1 MTGMAFLLICASWV
15 GDSGWQSAPTTAATL
30 PAASSVPVQPRT
42 VQPQAVQPAAVQA
55 AVATAPWVSSPG
67 LSGAGVPATT
77 VLDPAALERAEQSVR
92 QGIDRFS
99 DAARE
104 LGVSGVPALP
114 DGSAV
119 SVWREIE
126 GALMQPAQRPVSA
139 VPADSRSFGAA
150 GHLRVANYADQ
161 PPQPPADPYGGAT
174 MAPVN
179 GGQPTYGTPTYA
191 PPSYGSPSYG
201 APTYSPP
208 TYGGPGSYGGATNY
222 GNPPMNA
229 GQASVPPS
237 LPRDV
242 PAERGNVRQWLDHER
257 ADGYTNVAGTNV
269 SSQRPRVG
277 LPPGR
282 DAFPEE
288 EASRGERGAA
298 SQGRWAHE
306 REVSY
311 EDRVAVNPRP
321 ERRYL
326 DPPDREE
333 RVGDDRGDGRLGGSG
348 RLRQDRDDGPL
359 RDRANDRGDDR
370 GEDRGDERYAD
381 DRPRRAGSRVIPAS
395 VEQEIVA
402 SATERKPWWPL
413 MLTLL
418 GLFASGGFNVYLGWI
433 AWDLYTRHLDML
445 EDVRELESRLE
456 KQQAALDAGSMTS
469 GRSSRATAMAG

>member
-15 GDSGWQSAPTTAATL
+15 GDSGWQSAPTAAATA
-30 PAASSVPVQPRT
+30 PAANSVPVQPRT
-42 VQPQAVQPAAVQA
+42 VQPAAVQP
-55 AVATAPWVSSPG
+55 AVATAPWGSVPG
-67 LSGAGVPATT
+67 LSGTSLPATT
-77 VLDPAALERAEQSVR
+77 TLDPAALERAEQSVR

-114 DGSAV
+114 DGSAA

-126 GALMQPAQRPVSA
+126 GALMQPAQRSVGA
-139 VPADSRSFGAA
+139 VPPDSRSFGAA

-161 PPQPPADPYGGAT
+161 PPQPPADPYGAT

-179 GGQPTYGTPTYA
+179 GGQPTYGS
-191 PPSYGSPSYG
+191 PPYGQ
-201 APTYSPP
+201 PTYSPP
-208 TYGGPGSYGGATNY
+208 AYVGPGSYGGATNY
-222 GNPPMNA
+222 GNPPTNA

-242 PAERGNVRQWLDHER
+242 PAERGNVRQWLDQEH
-257 ADGYTNVAGTNV
+257 AGGYTNVAGTNVAGTNV

-288 EASRGERGAA
+288 EAAWARGDRGAS
-298 SQGRWAHE
+298 SQGRWSHE
-306 REVSY
+306 REASY

-333 RVGDDRGDGRLGGSG
+333 RVGDDRGEGRLGGSG

-359 RDRANDRGDDR
+359 RDRVNERGDDR
-370 GEDRGDERYAD
+370 GEDRGDDRYAD

-395 VEQEIVA
+395 VEQEIV
-402 SATERKPWWPL
+402 SNATERKPWWPL